1 MNILLKWQL
10 TLILNSRDVS
20 GVLWKIAGETAH
32 DLSRRFTGV
41 IWGGIFGASLVAHM
55 VKIPPAMQ
63 ETWVQSLGQEDPLE
77 KEMATHS
84 SILAWKNPMDRGAW
98 QATVHGVARAG
109 HSLATK
115 PPTLRLSSE
124 EWPSVSHELQGYL
137 YMKGPRAQTLLHQ
150 HQCYMTVQ
158 HRVRI

>member
-1 MNILLKWQL
+1 MELVTFCPNFFPFFLKEKFRS
-10 TLILNSRDVS
+10 TTEVS
-20 GVLWKIAGETAH
+20 CVPFLDSIY
-32 DLSRRFTGV
+32 FV
-41 IWGGIFGASLVAHM
+41 PVCIWRKSFPLFYVFAIFLHITVY
-55 VKIPPAMQ
+55 KY
-63 ETWVQSLGQEDPLE
+63 LE